1 MNVAAC
7 TDNEMNKPTII
18 TSPSGDRLAVIP
30 LTEYERLVEAAEDLA
45 DVRAYDEAMRRLNS
59 GEEELVPAEVVN
71 RLLNGE
77 NALRV
82 WREYRGLT
90 LKQLADLAGV
100 SAPFV
105 SQIESGQREGSLE
118 TMRKLTAAL
127 KVSLDDLT

>member
-1 MNVAAC
+1 
-7 TDNEMNKPTII
+7 MNKPTII